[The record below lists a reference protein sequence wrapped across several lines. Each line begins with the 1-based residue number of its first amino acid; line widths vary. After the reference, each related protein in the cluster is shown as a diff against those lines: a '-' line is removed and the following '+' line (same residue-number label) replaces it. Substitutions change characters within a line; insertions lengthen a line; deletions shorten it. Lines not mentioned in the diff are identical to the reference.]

1 MKRDGYI
8 IEEIV
13 EQSNLEASFDSVVRG
28 TLRKRLREGQWL
40 LANREAFLQ
49 SVREEILSGKVQL
62 GDYHEKVIK
71 EGGKIRQ
78 IQVFSMRDRIKINAV
93 MSVVD
98 KHLRRRYIRTTA
110 ASIKQRGMHD
120 LMQYVKRD
128 MQEDPTIRYWY
139 KFDIHKCYDTVR
151 HEFVRYALQR
161 VFKDKKLLGILY
173 DFIDIMP
180 DGVRMSMGMRSSQG
194 LVNLLLS
201 VFLDHFLKDRYG
213 VKHFYRYMDDGVVG
227 ASNKLFLWCVR
238 DSVHECIEK
247 IGQKIKHN
255 ERVFPTSEGLDYLG
269 YVIFSDHVL
278 LRKRVKKKFCRKLA
292 KIKSRK
298 RRIEVVGSLI
308 GMAKHADCKQLLRK
322 LLTKKEMIKFSDLGL
337 TYTPKDGKKRFNGEC
352 VRISSIVNVEI
363 EIHDFERDVKTAQ
376 GDGRYLVS
384 FKDTRNGRFA
394 KFFTNSDEMK
404 SMLDAIESKGN
415 VFPILTTIQSAPFE
429 GGRGT
434 RYYFT

>member
-40 LANREAFLQ
+40 LENREAFLQ

-255 ERVFPTSEGLDYLG
+255 ERVFPISEGLDYLG